1 MEQFYANE
9 KRIICIRNDTKRP
22 KTIAKKTTSKSVY
35 EEILMFRL
43 VNMEEKYKYWQE
55 NKIQTKYA

>member
-1 MEQFYANE
+1 MQM
-9 KRIICIRNDTKRP
+9 KKGISIRNNTKRP
-22 KTIAKKTTSKSVY
+22 KSVRKKRTTTSRSVY

>member
-22 KTIAKKTTSKSVY
+22 KTIAKKEQQAGLFMKKS
-35 EEILMFRL
+35 
-43 VNMEEKYKYWQE
+43 
-55 NKIQTKYA
+55 